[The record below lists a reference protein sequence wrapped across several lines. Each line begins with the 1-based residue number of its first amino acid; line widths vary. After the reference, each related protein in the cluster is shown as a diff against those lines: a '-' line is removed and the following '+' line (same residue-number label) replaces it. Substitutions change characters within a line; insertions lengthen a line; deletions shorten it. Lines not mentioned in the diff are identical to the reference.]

1 MDGKSAVAIIAA
13 LLVLA
18 LTPNDLSAQR
28 GGGGRGG
35 GGGMARG
42 GGGGAIAAPSG
53 PRTATPGFAYGGGAP
68 GRPSGQ
74 FYSGPV
80 GGVPVPPIPG
90 SVFRG
95 NPYVYHAPHGSV
107 GRAVIVA
114 PPYGYYS
121 PYYSPFYSSYYSPY
135 ASPYLWNASLY
146 PTPIYSDPAYAA
158 SPVVQSSIADQNDV
172 ELSYQVRALT
182 REIEQ
187 LRSDQAARAPAPL
200 PQAPA
205 TPTVLVFRDG
215 RRVEVQNYAIVGQ
228 TLWILEERVSTRI
241 PTEELDLEATQAENR
256 ARGLR
261 FPLPVK

>member
-1 MDGKSAVAIIAA
+1 MDGKSVVAIVAA

-28 GGGGRGG
+28 GGGGGRG

-42 GGGGAIAAPSG
+42 GGGGAMTVPSG
-53 PRTATPGFAYGGGAP
+53 PRTATPGFAYGGGGP
-68 GRPSGQ
+68 GHPPGQ
-74 FYSGPV
+74 FHSGPV
-80 GGVPVPPIPG
+80 GGVPVGPIPG

-95 NPYVYHAPHGSV
+95 NPYVYHAPV
-107 GRAVIVA
+107 GRTVIVS
-114 PPYGYYS
+114 PPFGYYS
-121 PYYSPFYSSYYSPY
+121 PYYSPFYSSYPSYYSPV
-135 ASPYLWNASLY
+135 SPYIWNSSLY

-172 ELSYQVRALT
+172 ELSYQVRQLT

-187 LRSDQAARAPAPL
+187 LRADQAARAPAPP

-261 FPLPVK
+261 FPLP